1 MSGTTRRGLLVESV
15 RFIILCLVAARGLSW
30 CGSGSPKHSRE
41 SNHVRRAAESAAVDG
56 DRAYPFS
63 SVPPYLA
70 LITEPDACDTDDS
83 VRRTLKVLTEAVS
96 TGGVDLVSI
105 RQAVPVNGDRKD
117 ETSKRLVQL
126 AEQLMALSLEFS
138 FRLVISSDWT
148 KVTDSIK
155 VNGIHVK
162 ESHRHRIPEM
172 RQNLGKDVLIGTS
185 AHTIESATDAW
196 RTYRPDYLFV
206 GTCYITQTHPEKT
219 ACDLEGPELPGL
231 VVKALDAITRDRPR
245 VLAIG
250 GIDADNCYE
259 PVKVYGADG
268 VATIRAVLQSA
279 EPAQIVR
286 EMKDSMS

>member
-1 MSGTTRRGLLVESV
+1 
-15 RFIILCLVAARGLSW
+15 
-30 CGSGSPKHSRE
+30 
-41 SNHVRRAAESAAVDG
+41 
-56 DRAYPFS
+56 
-63 SVPPYLA
+63 